1 MAARALLER
10 GEHPIANLRDRAD
23 TRDFP
28 ILRRARVALRGPIRI
43 VVHERP
49 RLLPVDLEPLPD
61 RLFPVVVALNQRLAR
76 EVVLTRYLR
85 RIEFDVVDAPRAGV
99 YPAPAHPLN
108 DLILRHVDLEHE
120 VESDA
125 RFAHRFRLGN
135 GARKAVE
142 QVAVLA
148 IQVLQPF
155 LHQPDDDVVG
165 NELPRVHDLLCRKT
179 KRRARLYR
187 GAQHV
192 PRRDLRN
199 AEVFPDEACLGALT
213 SAGWSQEDQSHY
225 CARRLRPGSYPT
237 RRTYRL

>member
-10 GEHPIANLRDRAD
+10 GKHPIANLRDRAD

-28 ILRRARVALRGPIRI
+28 ILRRTRVTLRGPIRI

-49 RLLPVDLEPLPD
+49 RLLPVDLEPLPN
-61 RLFPVVVALNQRLAR
+61 RLLPVVVALNQRLAR
-76 EVVLTRYLR
+76 NVVLARYLR
-85 RIEFDVVDAPRAGV
+85 RIEFDMVDASRARMD
-99 YPAPAHPLN
+99 PAPAHPLN
-108 DLILRHVDLEHE
+108 DLILGYVDLEHK
-120 VESDA
+120 VEIDA
-125 RFAHRFRLGN
+125 GITHRLRLGN
-135 GARKAVE
+135 GAWKTVE

-155 LHQPDDDVVG
+155 LHESDDDVVG

-225 CARRLRPGSYPT
+225 CARR
-237 RRTYRL
+237 